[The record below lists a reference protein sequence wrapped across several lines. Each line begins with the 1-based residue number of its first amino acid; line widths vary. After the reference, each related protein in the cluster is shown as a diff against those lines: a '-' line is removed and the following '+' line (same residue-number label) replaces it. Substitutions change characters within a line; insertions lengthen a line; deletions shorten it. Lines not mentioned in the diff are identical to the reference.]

1 MSTLNIS
8 TTKPGGSGGNTTTPK
23 VSRPSK
29 APQENQNTDS
39 KNQVQKPASEDL
51 EAALNEISVKFGVQV
66 KLAQDESTGWS
77 VVKIFNN
84 DGSRLLRQ
92 MPPESALQ
100 MAAKARDGS
109 LTSLLDS
116 VV

>member
-1 MSTLNIS
+1 MNTFNIS
-8 TTKPGGSGGNTTTPK
+8 ATKPGGSGGNTTSPK

-29 APQENQNTDS
+29 APQDSQSKDS
-39 KNQVQKPASEDL
+39 KNQVQKTEGKDL
-51 EAALNEISVKFGVQV
+51 AAALNEISVKFGVQV
-66 KLAQDESTGWS
+66 KLAQDENTGFS
-77 VVKIFNN
+77 VVKIFSN

-109 LTSLLDS
+109 LTSLLNS